1 MLESQLES
9 LAISGETLS
18 NLCQAYK
25 CENLL
30 RAMPEKSKKN
40 ESSQHNEHL
49 WCRNWYLRCF
59 QANTIPVWRC
69 SLRPGFIEEGDGA
82 MAEPR
87 KVQRLPPSSH
97 PNSNPLFFLSNL
109 VWTHIKENYF
119 SYLLGHKN
127 LQGKRFLYD
136 IQSTCSIIG
145 SAADGCDRPVCS
157 GPLLWALY
165 ARLPAIGPAVRQT
178 FNWASRRVA
187 TLYNTKPDR
196 PIAEN

>member
-87 KVQRLPPSSH
+87 KVQRLPPSFHS
-97 PNSNPLFFLSNL
+97 NSNSLFFRRTCLN
-109 VWTHIKENYF
+109 THQGELFQFSSGTQESPRKEIFLWNPNNKKYQEPNP
-119 SYLLGHKN
+119 K
-127 LQGKRFLYD
+127 KR
-136 IQSTCSIIG
+136 SE
-145 SAADGCDRPVCS
+145 S
-157 GPLLWALY
+157 G
-165 ARLPAIGPAVRQT
+165 R
-178 FNWASRRVA
+178 
-187 TLYNTKPDR
+187 
-196 PIAEN
+196 

>member
-1 MLESQLES
+1 
-9 LAISGETLS
+9 
-18 NLCQAYK
+18 
-25 CENLL
+25 
-30 RAMPEKSKKN
+30 
-40 ESSQHNEHL
+40 
-49 WCRNWYLRCF
+49 
-59 QANTIPVWRC
+59 
-69 SLRPGFIEEGDGA
+69 

-97 PNSNPLFFLSNL
+97 PNSNPLFFFIKSCLN
-109 VWTHIKENYF
+109 THQGELF

-157 GPLLWALY
+157 GPLLCALY